1 MKLFSQKNLTRFLV
15 ILVFILSLLAGYYQS
30 SLSTEKRKYEKL
42 EAEYNQTRD
51 ELKMEQTQVFIDDS
65 L

>member
-42 EAEYNQTRD
+42 EAEYNQIRID
-51 ELKMEQTQVFIDDS
+51 EL